1 MGLRGKNS
9 FDECVHAVGE
19 GRTVLSDRAVH
30 EAEVLEEHQLAVLV
44 QSVERLVP
52 RVLLQRIRN
61 VFYVVLS
68 NCAGRCNAL
77 EVVEQVSVF
86 QQQLLQTT
94 W

>member
-1 MGLRGKNS
+1 MGLGGENP

-19 GRTVLSDRAVH
+19 GGTVLSDWAVH
-30 EAEVLEEHQLAVLV
+30 EAKVLEEHQLAVLV

-52 RVLLQRIRN
+52 RVLLQRIRY
-61 VFYVVLS
+61 VFYVILS
-68 NCAGRCNAL
+68 NCAGRSNAL

-94 W
+94 